1 MNTSTNRENAT
12 LKPVKKIYKIKKD
25 ISEGQIILMLISFA
39 LLLGM
44 LLYPMV
50 LMVIAYID
58 WHMPNIT
65 RTEFWTYIR
74 CLSVCFASSGSILWN
89 AVEAVPKEEEKP

>member
-25 ISEGQIILMLISFA
+25 
-39 LLLGM
+39 
-44 LLYPMV
+44 
-50 LMVIAYID
+50 
-58 WHMPNIT
+58 IT